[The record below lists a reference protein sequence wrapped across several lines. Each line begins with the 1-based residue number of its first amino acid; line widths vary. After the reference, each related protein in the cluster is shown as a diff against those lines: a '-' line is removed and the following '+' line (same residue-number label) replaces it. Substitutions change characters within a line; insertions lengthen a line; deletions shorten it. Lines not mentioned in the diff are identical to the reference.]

1 MMFHV
6 KQIELLKQALDRL
19 NVDDRNRVIG
29 LFEQYEEL
37 LLRWNQKMNLISKKD
52 EARIVPRHF
61 LESIGFAVAFHFPP
75 DARVIDLGSGA
86 GFPGIPLR
94 LIRPDLKLFLIESKS
109 KKARFLE
116 TVVRDLSLSG
126 VEVNCA
132 RVENIRAEID
142 PVDVVVS
149 RSVASLSVLLK
160 WSRRLLKQ
168 KTGVL
173 VTVKGKGLEEE
184 LIQLRKAAKHM
195 GISQWEIK
203 EFNPFPEICPL
214 DHSDMVIIKNG

>member
-6 KQIELLKQALDRL
+6 KQIELLKQAINRL
-19 NVDDRNRVIG
+19 NIDDRSRVIV
-29 LFEQYEEL
+29 LFEKYGEL
-37 LLRWNQKMNLISKKD
+37 LLRWNQTMNLISRKD
-52 EARIVPRHF
+52 EERIVPRHF

-75 DARVIDLGSGA
+75 DVRVIDLGSGA
-86 GFPGIPLR
+86 GFPGIPIR

-126 VEVNCA
+126 VEVICA
-132 RVENIRAEID
+132 RVENIREEIGS
-142 PVDVVVS
+142 VDVVVS
-149 RSVASLSVLLK
+149 RSVARLNLLLK
-160 WSRRLLKQ
+160 WGQRFLKE
-168 KTGVL
+168 KAGTL

-184 LIQLRKAAKHM
+184 LIQFRKAAKHM

-214 DHSDMVIIKNG
+214 DHSNMVIIKNG